1 MCCPRRDYLAIGEGL
16 EDLLP
21 KKKARRRKHK
31 ENKGRKSRKNE
42 KRNEG
47 WGRTLESLFDL
58 VLLSEL
64 GCLLR
69 WKSCLKLKALGDDRN
84 FTACGLLPEF
94 WVRNQDSHKSDLQ
107 RSAFWQSLEVLPYL
121 RTPLPPTGTQ
131 EA

>member
-1 MCCPRRDYLAIGEGL
+1 MLSQKGLSCHWGGIRRCATKEKSQ
-16 EDLLP
+16 
-21 KKKARRRKHK
+21 KKKTQRK
-31 ENKGRKSRKNE
+31 KGRKARKNE
-42 KRNEG
+42 KHNEG

-69 WKSCLKLKALGDDRN
+69 WKSCLKLKALGDHRN

-107 RSAFWQSLEVLPYL
+107 RSAFWQSLEVLPHL

-131 EA
+131 